1 MSAPFVGEIRAFG
14 FNFAPQ
20 GWALCNGQT
29 LSINQNQALF
39 ALIGTSYGGDG
50 VQTFMLPNLQGRLA
64 VGGGQGPGL
73 QNYTVGESTGEPTHQ
88 LATAEMPAHGHSINA
103 YSAPPNPTYVPG
115 PAVILASAST
125 DQSGNPGVLAYGSGT
140 LNTTIAPLGNSGG
153 GVPHENQ
160 MPYLVMNYCIALQG
174 IFPSRN

>member
-1 MSAPFVGEIRAFG
+1 MSNPFVGEIRAFG
-14 FNFAPQ
+14 FSFPPA

-29 LSINQNQALF
+29 LSISQNQALF
-39 ALIGTSYGGDG
+39 ALIGTLYGGDG

-64 VGGGQGPGL
+64 VGAGQGPGL
-73 QNYTVGESTGEPTHQ
+73 QNYGVGESTGEAAHQ
-88 LATAEMPAHGHSINA
+88 LTTAEMPVHSHSINA
-103 YSAPPNPTYVPG
+103 YTAPPNPTNVPG
-115 PAVILASAST
+115 PTVILASASA
-125 DQSGNPGVLAYGSGT
+125 DEAGNPVVLAYGSSA
-140 LNTTIAPLGNSGG
+140 LNTTIAPLGNAGG